1 MKRIKLV
8 TYENFP
14 FGGAPANFLRY
25 FSLALSKMFNVE
37 VILPTGNVF
46 RNAELKPKKKGEIK
60 GVNYIHLGFTVHP
73 QNFFGKIL
81 DVIWGFIFT
90 PIYLFFSNL
99 FNHFDMIVL
108 YNSHITQIFN
118 LLLFKKIFKK
128 KLIIILPEFY
138 GKPTNGLLALIHWN
152 DFYYGLKF
160 LTKHADAFIPVSNFL
175 KHYLEIELK
184 IKKPVYILPN
194 LVDPDVFAVNNNNNN
209 NNIKFIPNKITIG
222 YTGTPTKKDGVID
235 LIHSFSILNK
245 IYPDTHLLIIG
256 DTIGGESEIPK
267 LEKLAIELGCREH
280 ITFTGLVA
288 FEKIPVLIN
297 SCQILALTRPNGIF
311 AEAGFPT
318 KLGEYFACKKPVLI
332 TGVGDI
338 PLYLKN
344 EQHAIIV
351 KPEDTE
357 SIVKG
362 FQIIIENK
370 ELSNKIAENGFNW
383 MQENLNYRNASEKL
397 NSFILLIA

>member
-99 FNHFDMIVL
+99 FNPFDMIVL
-108 YNSHITQIFN
+108 YNTHITRIFN
-118 LLLFKKIFKK
+118 LILFKKIFKK
-128 KLIIILPEFY
+128 KLIIFLPEFY
-138 GKPTNGLLALIHWN
+138 EKPTKGFIALLHWY
-152 DFYYGLKF
+152 DFYWGLKY
-160 LTKHADAFIPVSNFL
+160 LAIYADAFIPVS
-175 KHYLEIELK
+175 HYLKEYIESELK
-184 IKKPVYILPN
+184 VKNPVFILPN
-194 LVDPDVFAVNNNNNN
+194 LLDPDVFDINEAME
-209 NNIKFIPNKITIG
+209 FIPNKITIG

-235 LIHSFSILNK
+235 LIQSFSILNK

-267 LEKLAIELGCREH
+267 LEKLAIELSCREH

-383 MQENLNYRNASEKL
+383 MQENLNYKKVSEKL
-397 NSFILLIA
+397 NGFILSIA

>member
-1 MKRIKLV
+1 MKKIKIV

-14 FGGAPANFLRY
+14 FGGAPANFLRN
-25 FSLALSKMFNVE
+25 FSFALSKVAEIE
-37 VILPTGNVF
+37 VILPTGNVY
-46 RNAELKPKKKGEIK
+46 RNAELKPEKKGKIK
-60 GVNYIHLGFTVHP
+60 EVSYIHLGFTVHP
-73 QNFFGKIL
+73 QKKIGKIL
-81 DVIWGFIFT
+81 DVLWGFTFT

-99 FNHFDMIVL
+99 FKPFNTIIL
-108 YNSHITQIFN
+108 YNSLITQIFN

-128 KLIIILPEFY
+128 KLIVILPEFY
-138 GKPTNGLLALIHWN
+138 EKPTKGLLALIHWY

-160 LTKHADAFIPVSNFL
+160 LAKHADAFIPFSNFL
-175 KHYLEIELK
+175 KHYLETELK

-194 LVDPDVFAVNNNNNN
+194 LLDPDVFVVNDAME
-209 NNIKFIPNKITIG
+209 FIPNKITIG

-235 LIHSFSILNK
+235 LIQSFSILNK

-267 LEKLAIELGCREH
+267 LEKLSIELGCRKH
-280 ITFTGLVA
+280 ITFTGLVS

-332 TGVGDI
+332 TEVGDI
-338 PLYLKN
+338 PLYLTN
-344 EQHAIIV
+344 EEHAIIV
-351 KPEDTE
+351 KPEDIE

-362 FQIIIENK
+362 FQKIIENK

-383 MQENLNYRNASEKL
+383 MNENLNYKNVSEKL
-397 NSFILLIA
+397 HDFILSIS